1 MPDAADRLPF
11 ASNARTI
18 CIAFTALAARY
29 WQGNLTDKD
38 ITALTSA
45 QNDSDVN
52 SSYKTLRDLGDM
64 KFLLPIKLKTDAYD
78 ATLDGLFEAIIDEGT
93 VIFSDARENNS
104 NLAAANFL
112 KSDKNY
118 YKILKRRCST
128 LRRAIKEIFS
138 EAQNAN

>member
-1 MPDAADRLPF
+1 M
-11 ASNARTI
+11 
-18 CIAFTALAARY
+18 
-29 WQGNLTDKD
+29 TDKD
-38 ITALTSA
+38 VAALTSA
-45 QNDSDVN
+45 QSDSDVN

-64 KFLLPIKLKTDAYD
+64 NFLLPMKLQTDAYD